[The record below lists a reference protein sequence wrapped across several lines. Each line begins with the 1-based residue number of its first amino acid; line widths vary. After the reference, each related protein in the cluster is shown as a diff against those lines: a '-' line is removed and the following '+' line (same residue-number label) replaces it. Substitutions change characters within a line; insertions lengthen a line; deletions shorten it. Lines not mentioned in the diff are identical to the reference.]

1 MKNINENWFII
12 TLTAVV
18 FGLIGYLFGKQSQ
31 KNQCPMMAKGI
42 HKTHAMRMEKMHGDK
57 VYVWKSDEMTDDEN
71 LEISI
76 DTLSGTKQIK
86 LMVKK
91 EKEE

>member
-1 MKNINENWFII
+1 
-12 TLTAVV
+12 
-18 FGLIGYLFGKQSQ
+18 
-31 KNQCPMMAKGI
+31 MAKGI

-76 DTLSGTKQIK
+76 DTLSGSK
-86 LMVKK
+86 
-91 EKEE
+91 

>member
-1 MKNINENWFII
+1 MYNENWFII

-18 FGLIGYLFGKQSQ
+18 FGLIGYLFGKQCQ
-31 KNQCPMMAKGI
+31 KNQCPIMAKGM
-42 HKTHAMRMEKMHGDK
+42 HKTHAIHTEKMDGDK
-57 VYVWKSDEMTDDEN
+57 VYVWKSDEMIDHEN

-76 DTLSGTKQIK
+76 DTISGSKWVKVI
-86 LMVKK
+86 VKK

>member
-18 FGLIGYLFGKQSQ
+18 FGLIGYLFGKQRQ
-31 KNQCPMMAKGI
+31 KNQCPMMAKEM
-42 HKTHAMRMEKMHGDK
+42 HKTHAMHMEKMDGDK
-57 VYVWKSDEMTDDEN
+57 VYVWKSDEMIDNEN

-76 DTLSGTKQIK
+76 DTLSGSKQVKVI
-86 LMVKK
+86 LKK
-91 EKEE
+91 ENEE